1 MKRKLLIGTSL
12 ALSLCAVLTMASCNK
27 DEGAPAAPAVTDTVV
42 EDVVPGGVTVVATT
56 DLGVSVEEACANVE
70 AAGRTPVVIT
80 VYDETQ
86 ADGAVLSLG
95 EATGDYEAVCVNDLS
110 IKDKV
115 LAMPVAPRVLPA
127 ESYTTKIQ
135 ANAGDMAGMLD
146 EYYGTS
152 YVLDADSDSEVER
165 VAGWIASTG
174 YTAEDMFNDYVAM
187 GIVPVPT
194 TTMMPEVLDSTNCT
208 YEEVDG
214 GLKITKYN
222 GTSQNIVIPSEIDGK
237 PVTVIGTNAFLQNN
251 IHAVTT
257 CANLTTIEANAFANA
272 YGVFDV
278 TFSDTVINIGENA
291 FAKLLFK
298 ETNGDYVVFAD
309 VVALEY
315 TGSENA
321 VTIPDGIKYVGAGLF
336 TGKKAL
342 TSVTFPEG
350 VVAIGDKAFYECEAL
365 ANVTL
370 PEGLLRVGANAFAR
384 ARAFTSVTL
393 PASLVEVGDGA
404 FLDCSN
410 AVSVVLND
418 GLKKIGARAFEY
430 CMYRED
436 GSLSVT
442 LNIPASVEYLGAGA
456 FQKCNGITGITG
468 GTGITMMGADA
479 FLETPWLVAESAGKD
494 FTFFNGILINCTAKG
509 DDVVLPAEV
518 KGIAVKMSLATAK
531 TITVNDGCTFICNE
545 AFKSCGSI
553 TTVTIPASV
562 ETIGEAIL
570 DGAKASSITVVCEA
584 GSAAHDYAS
593 ENLFKIG

>member
-12 ALSLCAVLTMASCNK
+12 ALSLCAVLTMASCKK
-27 DEGAPAAPAVTDTVV
+27 DEEAPAAPASTDSVV
-42 EDVVPGGVTVVATT
+42 EDVVPAGVEVVATT

-70 AAGRTPVVIT
+70 AAGRTPIVIT
-80 VYDETQ
+80 VYDDTQ

-95 EATGDYEAVCVNDLS
+95 EASGDYEAVCVNDLS

-135 ANAGDMAGMLD
+135 ANAGDMASMLD

-152 YVLDADSDSEVER
+152 YVLDADSESEIER
-165 VAGWIASTG
+165 VAGWIAPTG

-194 TTMMPEVLDSTNCT
+194 ATMMPEVLDSSNCT

-257 CANLTTIEANAFANA
+257 SANLTTIEANAFANA
-272 YGVFDV
+272 YGVLDV
-278 TFSDTVINIGENA
+278 TFSDTVVNIGENA

-336 TGKKAL
+336 AGKKAL

-350 VVAIGDKAFYECEAL
+350 IVAIGDKAFYECEAL

-370 PEGLLRVGANAFAR
+370 PEGLLRVGANAFTR

-410 AVSVVLND
+410 AVSVTLNE
-418 GLKKIGARAFEY
+418 GLKKIGACAFEY

-456 FQKCNGITGITG
+456 FQKCNGITGVAG

-494 FTFFNGILINCTAKG
+494 FAIFNGILINCTAKG
-509 DDVVLPAEV
+509 DDIVIPADV

-531 TITVNDGCTFICNE
+531 TITVNDGCTFICDE
-545 AFKSCGSI
+545 AFEGCGALTS
-553 TTVTIPASV
+553 VTIPASV
-562 ETIGEAIL
+562 ETIGASIL
-570 DGAKASSITVVCEA
+570 DEAKASSITVVCEE
-584 GSAAHDYAS
+584 GSAAHAFAS
-593 ENLFKIG
+593 ENLFQIG